1 MQTLLFFKWSILV
14 TVVALGAAALYD
26 GLTALV
32 LVAVLIALEISISF
46 DNAVVNATVLRGM
59 SRNWQRVFLTV
70 GILIAVV
77 GMRLVFP
84 IAIVAVATK
93 LGFTE
98 VLDLALNDQ
107 KRYAESV
114 EAAKPVIGGFGG
126 AFLLMVALEF
136 LIDGSRETHW
146 LGPIERG
153 LSRAGK
159 VAALPV
165 AITLA
170 AVVATSQIAPK
181 GETDVLLAGAI
192 GIVAFVAMH
201 GISESLGVMD
211 NGGAKATGMAG
222 LAGFAYL
229 ELLDA
234 SFSLDGVL
242 GAFAITTD
250 IVVIALGLGVGAIY
264 IRSLTVYLVR
274 REALQQYIYLEHG
287 AHWAIGALG
296 VVLLVTVGA
305 EVPEWLTAT
314 IGLGT
319 VAAAF
324 ASSVA
329 RNRREAGSA

>member
-1 MQTLLFFKWSILV
+1 MQTLFFFKWSILV
-14 TVVALGAAALYD
+14 TVAALAAALLY
-26 GLTALV
+26 GGVTALL

-46 DNAVVNATVLRGM
+46 DNAVINATVLRGM
-59 SRNWQRVFLTV
+59 SRNWQRVFLTI
-70 GILIAVV
+70 GIMIAVV

-107 KRYAESV
+107 QRYANSV
-114 EAAKPVIGGFGG
+114 DAAKPVIGGFGG

-136 LIDGSRETHW
+136 LIDDEREHHW
-146 LGPIERG
+146 LGPVER
-153 LSRAGK
+153 LLAKAGG
-159 VAALPV
+159 VTALPA
-165 AITLA
+165 AITLL
-170 AVVATSQIAPK
+170 AVVATSQIV
-181 GETDVLLAGAI
+181 GEGEKDVLLAGAI
-192 GIVAFVAMH
+192 GIIAFVVMH
-201 GISESLGVMD
+201 GLSAGLGVME
-211 NGGAKATGMAG
+211 NSSGKATGMAG

-250 IVVIALGLGVGAIY
+250 IIVIALGLGVGAIY

-274 REALQQYIYLEHG
+274 KEALAAYIYLEHG

-296 VVLLVTVGA
+296 VVLLITVGA

-324 ASSVA
+324 ASSV
-329 RNRREAGSA
+329 RHNRREAG